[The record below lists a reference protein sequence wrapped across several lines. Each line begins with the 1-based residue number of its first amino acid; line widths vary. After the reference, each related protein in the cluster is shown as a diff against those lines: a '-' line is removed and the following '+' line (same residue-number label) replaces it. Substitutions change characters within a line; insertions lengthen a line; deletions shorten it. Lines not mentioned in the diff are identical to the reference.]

1 MNLFIL
7 ICIIFYTKIL
17 VFSILLLE
25 NSIEYLENSR
35 IQKNA
40 LAKKRFLNKKN
51 LLANSRQK
59 KIEADFHFLEL
70 TSYFQKC
77 F

>member
-35 IQKNA
+35 IQKCA
-40 LAKKRFLNKKN
+40 CKEKVSEQKN
-51 LLANSRQK
+51 LLANSKQK
-59 KIEADFHFLEL
+59 KIEADVSFFG
-70 TSYFQKC
+70 TY
-77 F
+77 

>member
-25 NSIEYLENSR
+25 NSIKHLENSR

-40 LAKKRFLNKKN
+40 LAKKRFLNKK
-51 LLANSRQK
+51 LTSKLQTK
-59 KIEADFHFLEL
+59 KIEADVSFFG
-70 TSYFQKC
+70 TY
-77 F
+77 